1 MNLETV
7 HFEELTMNAQKS
19 TEVPATL
26 VPELL
31 LDLGAMPLDPAD
43 LPVPGEK
50 AWESLRQEVE
60 SLEKDKDASDAK

>member
-19 TEVPATL
+19 VEAPTTL
-26 VPELL
+26 VRELL
-31 LDLGAMPLDPAD
+31 LDLGAVPLDPAD

-50 AWESLRQEVE
+50 AWESLRREVE
-60 SLEKDKDASDAK
+60 SLEKDKDASDAQ